1 MKVKAGRR
9 LAQAVGDGTVLEPPF
24 SDECFAARLDLLA
37 RRRVDH
43 VVVIG
48 GDLLAQPLRR
58 VRQQVP
64 CLCTVQALDRHA
76 VPHGG
81 DRVFEP
87 RCAIDDEEFGPP
99 EATLDEIVEH
109 RTPGPVLSP
118 PYS

>member
-1 MKVKAGRR
+1 V
-9 LAQAVGDGTVLEPPF
+9 
-24 SDECFAARLDLLA
+24 DLLA

-64 CLCTVQALDRHA
+64 VLVHCTALDRHA

-109 RTPGPVLSP
+109 RTPGLGALAAHTLDGDQHFLACRRSADARSTAGQPSRR
-118 PYS
+118 